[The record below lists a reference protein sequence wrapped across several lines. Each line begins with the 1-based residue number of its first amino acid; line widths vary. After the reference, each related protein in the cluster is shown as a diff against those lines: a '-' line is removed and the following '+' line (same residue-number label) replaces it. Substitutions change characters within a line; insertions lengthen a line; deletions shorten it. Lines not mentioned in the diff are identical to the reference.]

1 MTPEM
6 DGASREAC
14 KASVKMFN
22 VPDQTIPRPKSQV
35 HQPEPGPNRWRSE
48 SEGDKGGDRK
58 KTWFLFRLKWEVL
71 YLDVPGT

>member
-1 MTPEM
+1 M
-6 DGASREAC
+6 AVCREAC

-35 HQPEPGPNRWRSE
+35 HQPGPGPKRWRSE

-58 KTWFLFRLKWEVL
+58 KNMVFVSVEMGSV
-71 YLDVPGT
+71 VGTNSL